1 MQFPFTTT
9 TDTHRIIEAKQF
21 GNWVRILVLGATW
34 SDVSLE
40 WVAPLVAEA
49 RVNKLIAQHS
59 KKPKHIQYDVTE
71 KRYVDWDTHGKW
83 YGEWTIKGW
92 GSFNLD
98 LTQSVTLHWDVKYP
112 DCNGEDCVYA
122 NVGSALVFIPIRIVT
137 VEIDIKPRNRSTLA
151 L

>member
-49 RVNKLIAQHS
+49 RVNKLDR
-59 KKPKHIQYDVTE
+59 K
-71 KRYVDWDTHGKW
+71 
-83 YGEWTIKGW
+83 
-92 GSFNLD
+92 
-98 LTQSVTLHWDVKYP
+98 SVV
-112 DCNGEDCVYA
+112 
-122 NVGSALVFIPIRIVT
+122 
-137 VEIDIKPRNRSTLA
+137 
-151 L
+151 